1 MIEGSTPSCRIS
13 LTCTI
18 WQKHPTRTYCVSPP
32 THTSS
37 DHATRAPTDITITWR
52 PCCSRV
58 VGQTEGSR
66 RYAWIH
72 GILAGRRRIPRAHT
86 CTLSLF
92 LHIVAT
98 TFESRH
104 LSFYTHVI
112 LQHGSYASSATLAE
126 ASLAVCKA
134 TFSIPTESQH
144 TFQLSSI
151 ADLTWKANSKVPT
164 HLPPYIGHQ
173 KT

>member
-1 MIEGSTPSCRIS
+1 MFVSNVCKCFEYTNGQVITGKLSC
-13 LTCTI
+13 
-18 WQKHPTRTYCVSPP
+18 
-32 THTSS
+32 
-37 DHATRAPTDITITWR
+37 
-52 PCCSRV
+52 
-58 VGQTEGSR
+58 
-66 RYAWIH
+66 YARLICLCLDV
-72 GILAGRRRIPRAHT
+72 IFCAVKLAGRRRIPRAHT

-104 LSFYTHVI
+104 LSFYTYVI

-164 HLPPYIGHQ
+164 HLPPIYRAPKDLVPDIPLAHLDQ
-173 KT
+173 QTLV

>member
-1 MIEGSTPSCRIS
+1 MYTRLFYHGVATYSFLQNHVRTEDGRTPAS
-13 LTCTI
+13 LVGTDTYSDNAT
-18 WQKHPTRTYCVSPP
+18 PT
-32 THTSS
+32 
-37 DHATRAPTDITITWR
+37 AKTRVD
-52 PCCSRV
+52 
-58 VGQTEGSR
+58 R
-66 RYAWIH
+66 RF
-72 GILAGRRRIPRAHT
+72 AGRRRIPRAHT

-151 ADLTWKANSKVPT
+151 ADLT
-164 HLPPYIGHQ
+164 
-173 KT
+173 